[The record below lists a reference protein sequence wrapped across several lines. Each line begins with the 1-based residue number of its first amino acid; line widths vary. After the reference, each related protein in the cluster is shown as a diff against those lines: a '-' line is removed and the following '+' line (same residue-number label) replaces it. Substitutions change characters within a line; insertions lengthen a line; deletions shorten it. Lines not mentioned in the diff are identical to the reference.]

1 MARRNGSLHVA
12 TTRRHY
18 KGKVYETHLLRRTY
32 RDGKKVKHET
42 LGNISHLPPD
52 LIDLVRRRLKGETFV
67 PAEQALECVRSVP
80 HGHVAAILGTLRK
93 IGLDGIVGPRRSDER
108 ERAIA
113 MVVARL
119 IAPRSKLATA
129 RGLAQETASTSLG
142 EELGVS
148 GTTAEQLY
156 EAMDWLLSR
165 QERIEDALARRHL
178 SAGTLVLYDVT
189 STYFEGRCCPLAR
202 RGHPHDGRKGK
213 LQIVFGLLCNQ
224 EGCPV
229 AVEVFEGNT
238 ADPRTVANQVRKI
251 RERFRLERVVIVG
264 DRGML
269 TEARIRDDLRSHEGM
284 SWITAL
290 RFPAIRR
297 LARQGAIQRSLFD
310 EVDLAEVHSPD
321 YPGERL
327 IVCRNPFLTAER
339 RRKRGEL
346 LDATEKELQKVVAAT
361 QRSRRPLRGKVEI
374 GLRVG
379 KVVNRYKVAKHFKL
393 RITDTSLTYE
403 RRQETIAQEEALDG
417 MYVIR
422 TDLKPR
428 EFSAEETVRAYKRLS
443 RVERA
448 FRSLKTVDL
457 RVRPIHHRRERRVRA
472 HVFLCMLAYYVE
484 WHMRRALLPMLF
496 DDEEP
501 EAGEALRA
509 SIVAPAQRS
518 PSAIAKARSRTTG
531 NGQPVHSFHTLIDD
545 LGTIVKNELRTP
557 GASKT
562 FRLTTLPTPVQQR
575 AFDLLGISRLG

>member
-1 MARRNGSLHVA
+1 M
-12 TTRRHY
+12 
-18 KGKVYETHLLRRTY
+18 LRRTY
-32 RDGKKVKHET
+32 RDGKQVKHET
-42 LGNISHLPPD
+42 LGNISHLPLH
-52 LIDLVRRRLKGETFV
+52 LIELVRRALKGETFV

-93 IGLDGIVGPRRSDER
+93 IGLDGIIGPRRCDER

-148 GTTAEQLY
+148 GTTAEELY

-165 QERIEDALARRHL
+165 QERIENALARRHL

-202 RGHPHDGRKGK
+202 RGHAHDGKKGK
-213 LQIVFGLLCNQ
+213 LQIVFGLLCNE

-229 AVEVFEGNT
+229 AVEVFAGNT
-238 ADPRTVANQVRKI
+238 ADPQTVANQVRKI
-251 RERFRLERVVIVG
+251 RERFRLDRVVIVG

-269 TEARIRDDLRSHEGM
+269 TEARIREDLRGHEGM

-297 LARQGAIQRSLFD
+297 LAQQGAIQRSLFD
-310 EVDLAEVHSPD
+310 EQDLAEVHSPD

-327 IVCRNPFLTAER
+327 IVCRNPLLAAER

-346 LDATEKELQKVVAAT
+346 LSATEKELEKVVAAT
-361 QRSRRPLRGKVEI
+361 KRSRRPLRGKVEI

-379 KVVNRYKVAKHFKL
+379 RVVNRYKMAKHFKL
-393 RITDTSLTYE
+393 RITATSLTYE
-403 RRQETIAQEEALDG
+403 RREERIAEEEALDG

-428 EFSAEETVRAYKRLS
+428 QFSAEETVRAYKRLS

-457 RVRPIHHRRERRVRA
+457 RVRPIHHRRARRVRA
-472 HVFLCMLAYYVE
+472 HVFLCVLAYYVE
-484 WHMRRALLPMLF
+484 WHMRRALAPMLF

-518 PSAIAKARSRTTG
+518 PSAIAKARCRTTG

-557 GASKT
+557 GETKT
-562 FRLTTLPTPVQQR
+562 FRLTTLPTPVQRR